1 MERDLGLTGVERQE
15 AILRRLGDQQRI
27 LVPEICEAFAVSE
40 VALKSR
46 DAADRR
52 VPVKLR

>member
-1 MERDLGLTGVERQE
+1 M
-15 AILRRLGDQQRI
+15 RI
-27 LVPEICEAFAVSE
+27 GPEEAFAVAE